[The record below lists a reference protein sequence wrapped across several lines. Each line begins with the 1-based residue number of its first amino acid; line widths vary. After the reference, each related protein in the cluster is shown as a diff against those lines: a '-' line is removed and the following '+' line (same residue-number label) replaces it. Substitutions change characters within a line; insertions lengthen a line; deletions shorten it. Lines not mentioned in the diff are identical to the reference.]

1 MSEFEKL
8 HPALQY
14 HVVNSL
20 GWSSLR
26 PTQLQAIEPILSGV
40 HCLLLAPTA
49 GGKTE
54 AAIIPVL
61 SRMMTD
67 AWPGVSVIYVCPI
80 KALLNN
86 LEQRLSY
93 YAGLVGRRVAVWHG
107 DVSQS
112 QKGHAL
118 KDAPDILLTTP
129 ESLEGML
136 VSTRIVRKTWFG
148 NLRVVIA
155 DELHAFAADD
165 RGWHMRAV
173 LRRLQQYVPQEMQR
187 LGLSATVSNPDQLL
201 NWFAPTGAK
210 QVVGSATVSTD
221 ADVTVDFVGSLVNA
235 GTVIARLHRGSK
247 RLVFC
252 DSRSSAEQLTSMLRG
267 QDVRA
272 FLSHASLSHSER
284 KLAETAFA
292 EEKDCVIV
300 ATSTLELGI
309 DVGDLDHV
317 IQIDAPATVSSFLQR
332 MGRTGRRAGAKRSCL
347 FLCTNDDS
355 LMLALGICRLWGE
368 AWVEAAYPP
377 PEPWAIVAQ
386 QAMTATLECAQWPR
400 QELIALLSAAF
411 PESETRGVAE
421 VVNHMVDAGYL
432 MDTDGVLQIGP
443 ATEKQFGRAHYK
455 DLLAS
460 FSGAQLLLG
469 RFGSMEVG
477 YIDPTMLTGEKQDRL
492 ILLAGKT
499 WRITDV
505 DWKRQTVWL
514 EPAKEGGKARWTGT
528 GRTLSREIAQGIL
541 RALRQGT
548 GEHTVISKRACVEI
562 EQIIEEVP
570 DLGNSGALSITW
582 NDSGAARLWTF
593 AGTRANRTIA
603 KQIESLVEVRR
614 VDAIG
619 VDLKTPIDPSALSA
633 ALLAAEIQFTADE
646 IRDLVKPIK
655 FSDCLPERLLVEIVR
670 RRQFEL
676 PSDGKTEG
684 CQVGQ
689 PSDDPMAKVS
699 ACQP

>member
-1 MSEFEKL
+1 MSEFDKL

-61 SRMMTD
+61 SRMLTH

-86 LEQRLSY
+86 LEQRLSH
-93 YAGLVGRRVAVWHG
+93 YARLVGRRVAVWHG

-112 QKGHAL
+112 KKGHAL

-136 VSTRIVRKTWFG
+136 VSTRIDRKVWFG

-173 LRRLQQYVPQEMQR
+173 LHRLQQYVPQEMQR
-187 LGLSATVSNPDQLL
+187 LGLSATVSNPAELL
-201 NWFAPTGAK
+201 DWFAPTGIK
-210 QVVGSATVSTD
+210 QVVGSASVSTD
-221 ADVTVDFVGSLVNA
+221 ADVTVDFVGSLANA
-235 GTVIARLHRGSK
+235 ATVIARLHRGSK
-247 RLVFC
+247 RLVFS
-252 DSRSSAEQLTSMLRG
+252 DSRSSAEQLTSMLRA
-267 QDVRA
+267 QEVRT

-332 MGRTGRRAGAKRSCL
+332 MGRTGRREGARRSCL

-355 LMLALGICRLWGE
+355 LMLAIGICRLWGE

-377 PEPWAIVAQ
+377 PEPWALVAQ
-386 QAMTATLECAQWPR
+386 QAMVATLERAQWPR
-400 QELIALLSAAF
+400 RELIALLCGAF
-411 PESETRGVAE
+411 PESSRPGITDVID
-421 VVNHMVDAGYL
+421 HMVASSYL
-432 MDTDGVLQIGP
+432 MDTHGVLQIGP

-460 FSGAQLLLG
+460 FSGTQLLLG
-469 RFGSMEVG
+469 RCGSAEVG
-477 YIDPTMLTGEKQDRL
+477 YIDPTMLAGDKPVRL
-492 ILLAGKT
+492 ILLAGKS
-499 WRITDV
+499 WRITEI

-514 EPAKEGGKARWTGT
+514 EPAKEGGTARWNGS

-541 RALRQGT
+541 RALRQGA
-548 GEHTVISKRACVEI
+548 GEHTVISKRARLEI
-562 EQIIEEVP
+562 EQVTQ
-570 DLGNSGALSITW
+570 DLPETGNDGALSVTR
-582 NDSGAARLWTF
+582 NEAGAARLWTF
-593 AGTRANRTIA
+593 AGTRANRTLA
-603 KQIESLVEVRR
+603 RQIQSLAESRR
-614 VDAIG
+614 IDAMGI
-619 VDLKTPIDPSALSA
+619 DLKTPVDLSDLSA
-633 ALLAAEIQFTADE
+633 ELLSTALAFSPEEVKELA
-646 IRDLVKPIK
+646 KPIK
-655 FSDCLPERLLVEIVR
+655 FSECLPATLLLQIIR
-670 RRQFEL
+670 KRQFGL
-676 PSDGKTEG
+676 
-684 CQVGQ
+684 
-689 PSDDPMAKVS
+689 
-699 ACQP
+699 

>member
-14 HVVNSL
+14 HVVNTL

-26 PTQLQAIEPILSGV
+26 PTQLQAIEPILTGV
-40 HCLLLAPTA
+40 NCLLLAPTA

-86 LEQRLSY
+86 LEQRLSH

-107 DVSQS
+107 DVTQS
-112 QKGHAL
+112 KKSHAI

-136 VSTRIVRKTWFG
+136 VSTRIDRQAWFG

-165 RGWHMRAV
+165 RGWHLRAV
-173 LRRLQQYVPQEMQR
+173 LHRLQQYVPNEMQR
-187 LGLSATVSNPDQLL
+187 IGLSATVSNPTELL
-201 NWFAPTGAK
+201 DWFAPTGTK
-210 QVVGSATVSTD
+210 QVVGTASVSTD
-221 ADVTVDFVGSLVNA
+221 ADVTVDYVGSLANA
-235 GTVIARLHRGSK
+235 ATVIARLYQGCK

-252 DSRSSAEQLTSMLRG
+252 DSRSSAEQLTSSLRE
-267 QDVRA
+267 QEVRV
-272 FLSHASLSHSER
+272 FLSHASLSASER

-309 DVGDLDHV
+309 DVGDLDYV

-332 MGRTGRRAGAKRSCL
+332 MGRTGRRAGGRRSCL

-355 LMLALGICRLWGE
+355 LMLAMGICRLWGE
-368 AWVEAAYPP
+368 GWVEAAYPP

-386 QAMTATLECAQWPR
+386 QTMAANLERPQWAR
-400 QELIALLSAAF
+400 HDLLRLLVGAF
-411 PESETRGVAE
+411 PELSPEGINGLLE
-421 VVNHMVDAGYL
+421 HMVQQGFL
-432 MDTDGVLQIGP
+432 IESEGVLQIGP
-443 ATEKQFGRAHYK
+443 TTETNYGRAHYM

-469 RFGSMEVG
+469 RFGTLEVG
-477 YIDPTMLTGEKQDRL
+477 FIDPMMLVSEKEIKL
-492 ILLAGKT
+492 VLLAGRS
-499 WRITDV
+499 WHITDV
-505 DWKRQTVWL
+505 DWKRQMVWL
-514 EPAKEGGKARWTGT
+514 EPAKEGGTARWTGT
-528 GRTLSREIAQGIL
+528 GRTLSRDIAQSIFH
-541 RALRQGT
+541 ALHEDSGK
-548 GEHTVISKRACVEI
+548 HTVISKRARAEIGEIVEFMPEACSKPVLVI
-562 EQIIEEVP
+562 TKDGP
-570 DLGNSGALSITW
+570 SG
-582 NDSGAARLWTF
+582 ARLWTF

-603 KQIESLVEVRR
+603 KAIQAEVRR
-614 VDAIG
+614 VDG
-619 VDLKTPIDPSALSA
+619 LGLDLKLPPEADGLKTDISVSELQFSS
-633 ALLAAEIQFTADE
+633 AEIKERA
-646 IRDLVKPIK
+646 KAIK
-655 FSDCLPERLLVEIVR
+655 FADCLPESLLVQIIR
-670 RRQFEL
+670 RRQFE
-676 PSDGKTEG
+676 
-684 CQVGQ
+684 
-689 PSDDPMAKVS
+689 
-699 ACQP
+699 

>member
-20 GWSSLR
+20 GWNSLR
-26 PTQLQAIEPILSGV
+26 PTQLQAIDPILSGV

-61 SRMMTD
+61 SRMMTH

-112 QKGHAL
+112 QKSHAV

-136 VSTRIVRKTWFG
+136 VSTRIDRKAWFG

-173 LRRLQQYVPQEMQR
+173 LHRLQQYVPQQMQR
-187 LGLSATVSNPDQLL
+187 LGLSATVSNPEELL
-201 NWFAPTGAK
+201 NWFAPTGLK
-210 QVVGSATVSTD
+210 KVVGSASVSTD
-221 ADVTVDFVGSLVNA
+221 ADVTIDFVGSLVNA

-267 QDVRA
+267 QDVRT

-284 KLAETAFA
+284 KMAETAFA

-332 MGRTGRRAGAKRSCL
+332 MGRTGRRSGARRSCL

-355 LMLALGICRLWGE
+355 LMLAMGICRLWSE

-386 QAMTATLECAQWPR
+386 QAMAATLERAQWPR
-400 QELIALLSAAF
+400 QELISLLCGAF
-411 PESETRGVAE
+411 PESNAQGISDVIG
-421 VVNHMVDAGYL
+421 HMVNTGHL
-432 MDTDGVLQIGP
+432 MDTAGVLQIGP
-443 ATEKQFGRAHYK
+443 MTEKQFGRAHYK

-469 RFGSMEVG
+469 RFGSVEVG

-492 ILLAGKT
+492 ILLAGKS

-505 DWKRQTVWL
+505 DWKRKTVWL
-514 EPAKEGGKARWTGT
+514 EPAKEGGKARWTGS
-528 GRTLSREIAQGIL
+528 GRTLSREISQGIL

-548 GEHTVISKRACVEI
+548 GEHTVISKRARIEI
-562 EQIIEEVP
+562 DQVIEDVP
-570 DLGNSGALSITW
+570 DTGERGALAITRT
-582 NDSGAARLWTF
+582 DTGAGRLWTF

-603 KQIESLVEVRR
+603 KQIQSLVEVRR
-614 VDAIG
+614 LDTIG
-619 VDLKTPIDPSALSA
+619 LDLKTPIDPTDLSP
-633 ALLAAEIQFTADE
+633 ALLAAEIQFSTDE
-646 IRDLVKPIK
+646 IKDLAKPIK
-655 FSDCLPERLLVEIVR
+655 FSECLPTPLLVEIVR
-670 RRQFEL
+670 MRQF
-676 PSDGKTEG
+676 G
-684 CQVGQ
+684 
-689 PSDDPMAKVS
+689 
-699 ACQP
+699 

>member
-61 SRMMTD
+61 SRMLTH

-86 LEQRLSY
+86 LEQRLSH
-93 YAGLVGRRVAVWHG
+93 YAALVGRRVAVWHG

-112 QKGHAL
+112 KKGHAL

-136 VSTRIVRKTWFG
+136 VSTRIDRKVWFG

-165 RGWHMRAV
+165 RGWHLRAV
-173 LRRLQQYVPQEMQR
+173 LHRLQQYVPQQMQR
-187 LGLSATVSNPDQLL
+187 LGLSATVSNPLELL
-201 NWFAPTGAK
+201 DWFAPSGIK
-210 QVVGSATVSTD
+210 QVVGSASVSTD
-221 ADVTVDFVGSLVNA
+221 ADVTVDFVGSLGNA
-235 GTVIARLHRGSK
+235 ATVIARLHRGSK

-252 DSRSSAEQLTSMLRG
+252 DSRSSAEQLTSMLRA
-267 QDVRA
+267 QEVRT
-272 FLSHASLSHSER
+272 FLSHASLGQSER
-284 KLAETAFA
+284 KLAEAAFA

-332 MGRTGRRAGAKRSCL
+332 MGRTGRRDGARRSCL

-355 LMLALGICRLWGE
+355 LMLAMGICRLWGE

-377 PEPWAIVAQ
+377 PEPWALVAQ
-386 QAMTATLECAQWPR
+386 QAMVATLERAQWPR
-400 QELIALLSAAF
+400 QELIALLCGAF
-411 PESETRGVAE
+411 PESSRQGITDVID
-421 VVNHMVDAGYL
+421 HMVASSHL
-432 MDTDGVLQIGP
+432 MDTQGVLQIGP
-443 ATEKQFGRAHYK
+443 ATEKQFGRAHFK

-460 FSGAQLLLG
+460 FSGTQLLLG
-469 RFGSMEVG
+469 RCGGAEVG
-477 YIDPTMLTGEKQDRL
+477 YIDPTMLAGDKPPRL
-492 ILLAGKT
+492 LLLAGKS
-499 WRITDV
+499 WRITDI

-514 EPAKEGGKARWTGT
+514 EPAKEGGTARWTGS

-541 RALRQGT
+541 RALRQGA
-548 GEHTVISKRACVEI
+548 GEHTVISKRARLEI
-562 EQIIEEVP
+562 EQAIE
-570 DLGNSGALSITW
+570 DLPETGNDSALSVTR
-582 NDSGAARLWTF
+582 NEAGAARLWTF
-593 AGTRANRTIA
+593 AGTRANRTLA
-603 KQIESLVEVRR
+603 RQIQSLTESRR
-614 VDAIG
+614 IDAIG
-619 VDLKTPIDPSALSA
+619 IDLKTPIDPSDLNAELLNTALAFSPNEVKE
-633 ALLAAEIQFTADE
+633 LA
-646 IRDLVKPIK
+646 KSIK
-655 FSDCLPERLLVEIVR
+655 FTECVPARLLVQIIR
-670 RRQFEL
+670 KRQFGL
-676 PSDGKTEG
+676 
-684 CQVGQ
+684 
-689 PSDDPMAKVS
+689 
-699 ACQP
+699 

>member
-1 MSEFEKL
+1 MSEFDKL

-61 SRMMTD
+61 SRMLTH

-86 LEQRLSY
+86 LEQRLSH

-112 QKGHAL
+112 KKGHAL

-136 VSTRIVRKTWFG
+136 VSTRIDRKVWFG

-165 RGWHMRAV
+165 RGWHLRAV
-173 LRRLQQYVPQEMQR
+173 LHRLQQYVPKEMQR
-187 LGLSATVSNPDQLL
+187 LGLSATVSNPEQLL
-201 NWFAPTGAK
+201 DWFAPTGIK
-210 QVVGSATVSTD
+210 QVVGSASVSSD
-221 ADVTVDFVGSLVNA
+221 ADVTVDFVGSLINA
-235 GTVIARLHRGSK
+235 ATVIARLHRGSK

-267 QDVRA
+267 QAVRT
-272 FLSHASLSHSER
+272 FLSHASLSQSER

-317 IQIDAPATVSSFLQR
+317 MQIDAPATVSSFLQR
-332 MGRTGRRAGAKRSCL
+332 MGRTGRRDGARRSCL

-355 LMLALGICRLWGE
+355 LMLAMGICRLWGE

-377 PEPWAIVAQ
+377 PEPWALVAQ
-386 QAMTATLECAQWPR
+386 QAMVATLERAQWPR
-400 QELIALLSAAF
+400 QELIALLCGAF
-411 PESETRGVAE
+411 PEASRQGITDVID
-421 VVNHMVDAGYL
+421 HMVASSYL
-432 MDTDGVLQIGP
+432 LDTHGVLQIGP

-460 FSGAQLLLG
+460 FSGTQLLLG
-469 RFGSMEVG
+469 RCGGAEVG
-477 YIDPTMLTGEKQDRL
+477 YIDPTMLAGDKPVRL
-492 ILLAGKT
+492 ILLAGKS
-499 WRITDV
+499 WRITDI

-514 EPAKEGGKARWTGT
+514 EPAKEGGTARWTGS

-541 RALRQGT
+541 RALRQGP
-548 GEHTVISKRACVEI
+548 GEHAVISKRARLEL
-562 EQIIEEVP
+562 EQLTQDLP
-570 DLGNSGALSITW
+570 DTGNDGALSVTR
-582 NDSGAARLWTF
+582 NEAGAARLWTF
-593 AGTRANRTIA
+593 AGTRANRTLA
-603 KQIESLVEVRR
+603 RQIQSLAESRR
-614 VDAIG
+614 IDAIG
-619 VDLKTPIDPSALSA
+619 IDLKTPIDPSNLSA
-633 ALLAAEIQFTADE
+633 ELLGIALAFSSEEVKELA
-646 IRDLVKPIK
+646 KPIK
-655 FSDCLPERLLVEIVR
+655 FSECLPAALLVEVIKK
-670 RRQFEL
+670 RQY
-676 PSDGKTEG
+676 
-684 CQVGQ
+684 
-689 PSDDPMAKVS
+689 A
-699 ACQP
+699 

>member
-1 MSEFEKL
+1 MNEFEKL

-26 PTQLQAIEPILSGV
+26 LTQLQAIEPILSGV

-136 VSTRIVRKTWFG
+136 VSNRIDRKAWFG
-148 NLRVVIA
+148 NLRVLIA

-173 LRRLQQYVPQEMQR
+173 LHRLQQYVPHEMQR
-187 LGLSATVSNPDQLL
+187 LGLSATVSNPDELL
-201 NWFAPTGAK
+201 KWFAPTGTK
-210 QVVGSATVSTD
+210 QVVGSASVSTD

-332 MGRTGRRAGAKRSCL
+332 MGRTGRRVGARRSCL

-355 LMLALGICRLWGE
+355 LMLAMGICRLWGE

-377 PEPWAIVAQ
+377 PAPWAIVAQ
-386 QAMTATLECAQWPR
+386 QAMAATLERGQWPR
-400 QELIALLSAAF
+400 QELASLLSGAF
-411 PESETRGVAE
+411 PESSLQGICNVIG
-421 VVNHMVDAGYL
+421 HMVDTGHL
-432 MDTDGVLQIGP
+432 MDTEDILQIGP
-443 ATEKQFGRAHYK
+443 TTEKQFGRAHYK

-469 RFGSMEVG
+469 RFGTVEVG
-477 YIDPTMLTGEKQDRL
+477 YIDPTMLTGKMEDRL
-492 ILLAGKT
+492 ILLAGKS

-514 EPAKEGGKARWTGT
+514 DPAKEGGKARWTGS

-548 GEHTVISKRACVEI
+548 GEHTVISKRARIEI
-562 EQIIEEVP
+562 DQIIEDVP
-570 DLGNSGALSITW
+570 DAGNNGALSATRT
-582 NDSGAARLWTF
+582 DSGVSRLWTF
-593 AGTRANRTIA
+593 AGTRANRTLA
-603 KQIESLVEVRR
+603 KQIQSLVEVRR
-614 VDAIG
+614 IDAIG
-619 VDLKTPIDPSALSA
+619 LDLKTPIDPSELSDE
-633 ALLAAEIQFTADE
+633 LLTTEIQFSSDE
-646 IRDLVKPIK
+646 VEDLAKPIK
-655 FSDCLPERLLVEIVR
+655 FSECLPASLLVQIVR
-670 RRQFEL
+670 MRQFESA
-676 PSDGKTEG
+676 SDKTH
-684 CQVGQ
+684 V
-689 PSDDPMAKVS
+689 DPAPV
-699 ACQP
+699 

>member
-1 MSEFEKL
+1 MSAFDQL

-61 SRMMTD
+61 SRMLTQ

-86 LEQRLSY
+86 LEQRLSH

-112 QKGHAL
+112 KKGHAL

-136 VSTRIVRKTWFG
+136 VSTRIDRQVWFG

-165 RGWHMRAV
+165 RGWHLRAV
-173 LRRLQQYVPQEMQR
+173 LHRLQQYVPHEMQR
-187 LGLSATVSNPDQLL
+187 LGLSATVSNPEQLL
-201 NWFAPTGAK
+201 DWFAPTGLK
-210 QVVGSATVSTD
+210 QVVGSASVSTD
-221 ADVTVDFVGSLVNA
+221 ADVTVDFVGSLTNA
-235 GTVIARLHRGSK
+235 ATVIARLHRGSK

-252 DSRSSAEQLTSMLRG
+252 DSRSSAEQLTSLLRAQG
-267 QDVRA
+267 VRT

-332 MGRTGRRAGAKRSCL
+332 MGRTGRRDGARRSCL

-355 LMLALGICRLWGE
+355 LMLAMGICRLWNQ

-377 PEPWAIVAQ
+377 PEPWALVAQ
-386 QAMTATLECAQWPR
+386 QAMVATLERAQWPR
-400 QELIALLSAAF
+400 QELIALLCGAF
-411 PESETRGVAE
+411 PEITRQGIKDVID
-421 VVNHMVDAGYL
+421 HMVVSSYL
-432 MDTDGVLQIGP
+432 MDTHGVLQIGP

-460 FSGAQLLLG
+460 FSGTQLLLG
-469 RFGSMEVG
+469 RCGGAEVG
-477 YIDPTMLTGEKQDRL
+477 YIDPTMLAGDKPPPL
-492 ILLAGKT
+492 ILLAGKS
-499 WRITDV
+499 WRITEV

-514 EPAKEGGKARWTGT
+514 EPAKEGGSARWTGS

-541 RALRQGT
+541 HALRQGA
-548 GEHTVISKRACVEI
+548 GEHTVISKRARLEI
-562 EQIIEEVP
+562 EQISE
-570 DLGNSGALSITW
+570 DLPGTGHDGALSVIR
-582 NDSGAARLWTF
+582 NEAGAVRLWTF
-593 AGTRANRTIA
+593 AGTRANRTLA
-603 KQIESLVEVRR
+603 RQIQSLAESRR
-614 VDAIG
+614 IDAIG
-619 VDLKTPIDPSALSA
+619 IDLKTPIDPSDLSA
-633 ALLAAEIQFTADE
+633 ELLATA
-646 IRDLVKPIK
+646 LVFSPEEVTELAKPIK
-655 FSDCLPERLLVEIVR
+655 FSECLPVALLVEIIR
-670 RRQFEL
+670 KRQF
-676 PSDGKTEG
+676 
-684 CQVGQ
+684 
-689 PSDDPMAKVS
+689 A
-699 ACQP
+699 

>member
-14 HVVNSL
+14 HVVNTL

-26 PTQLQAIEPILSGV
+26 PTQLQAIEPILTGV
-40 HCLLLAPTA
+40 NCLLLAPTA

-61 SRMMTD
+61 SRIMTE

-86 LEQRLSY
+86 LEQRLSH

-118 KDAPDILLTTP
+118 KDAPDVLLTTP

-136 VSTRIVRKTWFG
+136 VSTRINRMVWFG

-173 LRRLQQYVPQEMQR
+173 LHRLQQYAPHPMQR
-187 LGLSATVSNPDQLL
+187 LGLSATVSNPEQLL
-201 NWFAPTGAK
+201 NWFAPTGPK
-210 QVVGSATVSTD
+210 LVVGTASVSTE
-221 ADVTVDFVGSLVNA
+221 ADVTIDYVGSLANA
-235 GTVIARLHRGSK
+235 GTVIARLYRGSK

-267 QDVRA
+267 ENVRA

-332 MGRTGRRAGAKRSCL
+332 MGRTGRRSGSKRSCL
-347 FLCTNDDS
+347 FLCTNDDA
-355 LMLALGICRLWGE
+355 LMLAMGICRLWGE

-377 PEPWAIVAQ
+377 PAPWAIVAQ
-386 QAMTATLECAQWPR
+386 QAMVATLERSQWPR
-400 QELIALLSAAF
+400 HELVSLLCGAF
-411 PESETRGVAE
+411 PESDQDGIAGVID
-421 VVNHMVDAGYL
+421 HMVALGFL
-432 MDTDGVLQIGP
+432 MDVNGVLQIGP
-443 ATEKQFGRAHYK
+443 MTEKRFGHAHYK

-460 FSGAQLLLG
+460 FTGAQLLLG
-469 RFGSMEVG
+469 RFGNVDVG
-477 YIDPTMLTGEKQDRL
+477 YIDPTMLTGNKEGRL
-492 ILLAGKT
+492 ILLSGKS

-505 DWKRQTVWL
+505 DWKKLVVWL
-514 EPAKEGGKARWTGT
+514 EPVKEGGKARWTGS
-528 GRTLSREIAQGIL
+528 GRTLSREIAQGISRSL
-541 RALRQGT
+541 QQGV
-548 GEHTVISKRACVEI
+548 GAHTIISKRARAQTELIMEEI
-562 EQIIEEVP
+562 P
-570 DLGNSGALSITW
+570 DTPIGTSFSITR
-582 NDSGAARLWTF
+582 NDSGGARLWTF
-593 AGTRANRTIA
+593 AGTRANRTTS
-603 KQIESLVEVRR
+603 KQIQALVDVKR
-614 VDAIG
+614 VDAVG
-619 VDLKTPIDPSALSA
+619 LDLKTPIDFLNLNSDVLTSEIVFSDGELSEFA
-633 ALLAAEIQFTADE
+633 KS
-646 IRDLVKPIK
+646 VK
-655 FSDCLPERLLVEIVR
+655 FSECLPFFFLDQIIQL
-670 RRQFEL
+670 RQF
-676 PSDGKTEG
+676 G
-684 CQVGQ
+684 
-689 PSDDPMAKVS
+689 S
-699 ACQP
+699 AVENGV

>member
-1 MSEFEKL
+1 M
-8 HPALQY
+8 
-14 HVVNSL
+14 
-20 GWSSLR
+20 R
-26 PTQLQAIEPILSGV
+26 PTQLQAIEPILSGL

-61 SRMMTD
+61 SRMLTH

-86 LEQRLSY
+86 LEQRLSH

-112 QKGHAL
+112 QKNHAL
-118 KDAPDILLTTP
+118 KDAPDIILTTP

-136 VSTRIVRKTWFG
+136 VSTRIDRKVWFG

-173 LRRLQQYVPQEMQR
+173 LHRLQQYVPHEMQR
-187 LGLSATVSNPDQLL
+187 LGLSATVSNPEELL
-201 NWFAPTGAK
+201 NWFAPTGVK
-210 QVVGSATVSTD
+210 KVVGTAAVSTD

-284 KLAETAFA
+284 KLAETAFS

-317 IQIDAPATVSSFLQR
+317 IQIDAPSTVSSFLQR
-332 MGRTGRRAGAKRSCL
+332 MGRTGRRAGSQRSCL

-355 LMLALGICRLWGE
+355 LMLAMGICRLWGE

-386 QAMTATLECAQWPR
+386 QAMAATLERSQWPR
-400 QELIALLSAAF
+400 QELVALLLGAF
-411 PESETRGVAE
+411 PESGQQGISE
-421 VVNHMVDAGYL
+421 VINHIVQTGYL
-432 MDTDGVLQIGP
+432 TDTDGVLQIGP
-443 ATEKQFGRAHYK
+443 MTEKQFGRSHYK
-455 DLLAS
+455 DLLAT

-469 RFGSMEVG
+469 RFGNMEVG

-492 ILLAGKT
+492 ILLAGKS
-499 WRITDV
+499 WRITEV
-505 DWKRQTVWL
+505 DWKRRTVWL
-514 EPAKEGGKARWTGT
+514 EPAKEGGKARWKGT

-541 RALRQGT
+541 RALREGTQGP
-548 GEHTVISKRACVEI
+548 TVISKRASLQI
-562 EQIIEEVP
+562 EQILEEVP
-570 DLGNSGALSITW
+570 DTGSVGTLAVTRSESG
-582 NDSGAARLWTF
+582 GARLWTF
-593 AGTRANRTIA
+593 GGTRANRTIA
-603 KQIESLVEVRR
+603 KQIQSLVEVRR
-614 VDAIG
+614 IDAIG
-619 VDLKTPIDPSALSA
+619 VDLKNPIDPSQLNAGVLEA
-633 ALLAAEIQFTADE
+633 AIQYSSDE
-646 IRDLVKPIK
+646 IKDLAKSIK
-655 FSDCLPERLLVEIVR
+655 FSECLPTSLLVEIIR
-670 RRQFEL
+670 KRQF
-676 PSDGKTEG
+676 G
-684 CQVGQ
+684 
-689 PSDDPMAKVS
+689 
-699 ACQP
+699 

>member
-1 MSEFEKL
+1 MSAFDQL

-61 SRMMTD
+61 SRMLTH

-86 LEQRLSY
+86 LEQRLSH

-112 QKGHAL
+112 KKGHAL

-136 VSTRIVRKTWFG
+136 VSTRIDRQVWFG

-165 RGWHMRAV
+165 RGWHLRAV
-173 LRRLQQYVPQEMQR
+173 LHRLQQYVPQEMQR
-187 LGLSATVSNPDQLL
+187 LGLSATVSNPQELL
-201 NWFAPTGAK
+201 DWFAPTGIK
-210 QVVGSATVSTD
+210 QVVGSASVSTD
-221 ADVTVDFVGSLVNA
+221 ADVTVDFVGSLTNA
-235 GTVIARLHRGSK
+235 ATVIARLHRGSK

-252 DSRSSAEQLTSMLRG
+252 DSRSSAEQLTSLLRA
-267 QDVRA
+267 QAVRT

-317 IQIDAPATVSSFLQR
+317 IQIDAPTTVSSFLQR
-332 MGRTGRRAGAKRSCL
+332 MGRTGRRDGARRSCL
-347 FLCTNDDS
+347 FLCTNDDA
-355 LMLALGICRLWGE
+355 LMLAMGICRLWGE

-377 PEPWAIVAQ
+377 PEPWALVAQ
-386 QAMTATLECAQWPR
+386 QAMVATLERAQWPR
-400 QELIALLSAAF
+400 QALIALLCGAF
-411 PESETRGVAE
+411 PEVNSQGVAD
-421 VVNHMVDAGYL
+421 VIDHMVDASFL
-432 MDTDGVLQIGP
+432 MDTHGVLQIGP
-443 ATEKQFGRAHYK
+443 AAEKQFGRAHYK

-460 FSGAQLLLG
+460 FSGSQLLLG
-469 RFGSMEVG
+469 RCGGAEVG
-477 YIDPTMLTGEKQDRL
+477 YIDPTMLAGDKPPRL
-492 ILLAGKT
+492 ILLAGKS
-499 WRITDV
+499 WRITEI

-514 EPAKEGGKARWTGT
+514 ESAKEGGTARWTGS

-541 RALRQGT
+541 LALRQGA
-548 GEHTVISKRACVEI
+548 GEHTVISKRARLEL
-562 EQIIEEVP
+562 EQVMQ
-570 DLGNSGALSITW
+570 DLPGAQSDGSLSVTR
-582 NDSGAARLWTF
+582 NAGGVARLWTF
-593 AGTRANRTIA
+593 AGTRANRTLA
-603 KQIESLVEVRR
+603 RQIQSLAESRR
-614 VDAIG
+614 IDAIG
-619 VDLKTPIDPSALSA
+619 IDLKTPIDPGDLSA
-633 ALLAAEIQFTADE
+633 ELLATT
-646 IRDLVKPIK
+646 LVFSSEDVTELAKPIK
-655 FSDCLPERLLVEIVR
+655 FSECLPVALLIQIIQK
-670 RRQFEL
+670 RQF
-676 PSDGKTEG
+676 
-684 CQVGQ
+684 
-689 PSDDPMAKVS
+689 A
-699 ACQP
+699 

>member
-1 MSEFEKL
+1 MSTFDKL

-20 GWSSLR
+20 GWSSMR

-61 SRMMTD
+61 SRMLTH

-86 LEQRLSY
+86 LEQRLSH

-112 QKGHAL
+112 KKGHAL

-136 VSTRIVRKTWFG
+136 VSTRIDRQVWFG

-165 RGWHMRAV
+165 RGWHLRAV
-173 LRRLQQYVPQEMQR
+173 LHRLQQYVPQEMQR

-201 NWFAPTGAK
+201 DWFAPTGIK
-210 QVVGSATVSTD
+210 QVVGSASVSTD
-221 ADVTVDFVGSLVNA
+221 ADVTVDFVGSLTNA
-235 GTVIARLHRGSK
+235 ATVIARLHRGSK

-252 DSRSSAEQLTSMLRG
+252 DSRSSAEQLTSMLRA
-267 QDVRA
+267 QAVRT

-332 MGRTGRRAGAKRSCL
+332 MGRTGRRGGARRSCL
-347 FLCTNDDS
+347 FLCTNDDA
-355 LMLALGICRLWGE
+355 LMLAMGICRLWGE

-377 PEPWAIVAQ
+377 PEPWALVAQ
-386 QAMTATLECAQWPR
+386 QAMVATLERAQWPR
-400 QELIALLSAAF
+400 RELIGLLCGAF
-411 PESETRGVAE
+411 PESSTQGITDVID
-421 VVNHMVDAGYL
+421 HMVEASFL
-432 MDTDGVLQIGP
+432 MDTHGVLQIGP

-460 FSGAQLLLG
+460 FSGTQLLLG
-469 RFGSMEVG
+469 RCGGAEVG
-477 YIDPTMLTGEKQDRL
+477 YIDPTMLAGDKPPRL
-492 ILLAGKT
+492 ILLAGKS
-499 WRITDV
+499 WRITEV

-514 EPAKEGGKARWTGT
+514 EPAKEGGTARWTGS

-541 RALRQGT
+541 HALRQGA
-548 GEHTVISKRACVEI
+548 GKHTVISKRARLEL
-562 EQIIEEVP
+562 EQINE
-570 DLGNSGALSITW
+570 DLPGTGHNGALSVTR
-582 NDSGAARLWTF
+582 NESGAARLWTF
-593 AGTRANRTIA
+593 AGTRANRTLA
-603 KQIESLVEVRR
+603 RQIQSLADSRR
-614 VDAIG
+614 IDAIG
-619 VDLKTPIDPSALSA
+619 IDLKTPIDPSDLSA
-633 ALLAAEIQFTADE
+633 ELLATALAFSSE
-646 IRDLVKPIK
+646 EVTELAKPIK
-655 FSDCLPERLLVEIVR
+655 FSECLPVALLVQIIQK
-670 RRQFEL
+670 RQF
-676 PSDGKTEG
+676 
-684 CQVGQ
+684 
-689 PSDDPMAKVS
+689 A
-699 ACQP
+699 

>member
-14 HVVNSL
+14 HVVNTL

-26 PTQLQAIEPILSGV
+26 PTQLQAIEPILTGV
-40 HCLLLAPTA
+40 NCLLLAPTA

-61 SRMMTD
+61 SRIMTE

-86 LEQRLSY
+86 LEQRLSH

-118 KDAPDILLTTP
+118 KDAPDVLLTTP

-136 VSTRIVRKTWFG
+136 VSTRINRMVWFG

-173 LRRLQQYVPQEMQR
+173 LHRLQQYAPHPMQR
-187 LGLSATVSNPDQLL
+187 LGLSATVSNPEQLL
-201 NWFAPTGAK
+201 NWFAPTGPK
-210 QVVGSATVSTD
+210 LVVGTASVSTE
-221 ADVTVDFVGSLVNA
+221 ADVTIDYVGSLANA
-235 GTVIARLHRGSK
+235 GTVIARLYRGSK

-267 QDVRA
+267 ENVRA

-332 MGRTGRRAGAKRSCL
+332 MGRTGRRSGSKRSCL
-347 FLCTNDDS
+347 FLCTNDDA
-355 LMLALGICRLWGE
+355 LMLAMGICRLWGE

-377 PEPWAIVAQ
+377 PAPWAIVAQ
-386 QAMTATLECAQWPR
+386 QAMVATLERSQWPR
-400 QELIALLSAAF
+400 HELVSLLCGAF
-411 PESETRGVAE
+411 PESDQDGIAGVID
-421 VVNHMVDAGYL
+421 HMVALGFL
-432 MDTDGVLQIGP
+432 MDVNGVLQIGP
-443 ATEKQFGRAHYK
+443 MTEKRFGYAHYK

-460 FSGAQLLLG
+460 FTGAQLLLG
-469 RFGSMEVG
+469 RFGNVDVG
-477 YIDPTMLTGEKQDRL
+477 YIDPTMLTGNKEGRL
-492 ILLAGKT
+492 ILLSGKS

-505 DWKRQTVWL
+505 DWKKLVVWL
-514 EPAKEGGKARWTGT
+514 EPVKEGGKARWTGS
-528 GRTLSREIAQGIL
+528 GRTLSREIAQGISRSL
-541 RALRQGT
+541 QQGV
-548 GEHTVISKRACVEI
+548 GAHTIISKRARAQTELIMEEI
-562 EQIIEEVP
+562 P
-570 DLGNSGALSITW
+570 DTPIGTSFSITR
-582 NDSGAARLWTF
+582 NDSGGARLWTF
-593 AGTRANRTIA
+593 AGTRANRTTS
-603 KQIESLVEVRR
+603 KQIQALVDVKR
-614 VDAIG
+614 VDAVG
-619 VDLKTPIDPSALSA
+619 LDLKTPIDFLNLNSDVLTSEIVFSDGELSEFA
-633 ALLAAEIQFTADE
+633 KS
-646 IRDLVKPIK
+646 VK
-655 FSDCLPERLLVEIVR
+655 FSECLPFFFLDQIIQL
-670 RRQFEL
+670 RQF
-676 PSDGKTEG
+676 G
-684 CQVGQ
+684 
-689 PSDDPMAKVS
+689 S
-699 ACQP
+699 AVENGV

>member
-14 HVVNSL
+14 HVVNTL

-40 HCLLLAPTA
+40 NCLLLAPTA

-61 SRMMTD
+61 SRIMTE

-86 LEQRLSY
+86 LEQRLSH

-136 VSTRIVRKTWFG
+136 VSTRIDRKAWFG

-173 LRRLQQYVPQEMQR
+173 LHRLQQYVPQPMQR
-187 LGLSATVSNPDQLL
+187 LGLSATVCNPDQLL
-201 NWFAPTGAK
+201 NWFAPTGVK
-210 QVVGSATVSTD
+210 QVVGTASVSTD
-221 ADVTVDFVGSLVNA
+221 ADVTIDYVGSLANA
-235 GTVIARLHRGSK
+235 GTVIARLYRGSK

-252 DSRSSAEQLTSMLRG
+252 DSRSSAEQLTNMLRG
-267 QDVRA
+267 ENVRA

-332 MGRTGRRAGAKRSCL
+332 MGRTGRRSGSKRSCL
-347 FLCTNDDS
+347 FLCTNDDA
-355 LMLALGICRLWGE
+355 LMLATGICRLWGE
-368 AWVEAAYPP
+368 AWVEAAFPP
-377 PEPWAIVAQ
+377 PAPWGIVSQ
-386 QAMTATLECAQWPR
+386 QAMVATLERSEWPR
-400 QELIALLSAAF
+400 HELVSLLCGAF
-411 PESETRGVAE
+411 PESDQGGIAGVID
-421 VVNHMVDAGYL
+421 HMVALSFL
-432 MDTDGVLQIGP
+432 MDVDGVLQIGP
-443 ATEKQFGRAHYK
+443 MTEKQFGRAHYK

-460 FSGAQLLLG
+460 FTGAHLLLG
-469 RFGSMEVG
+469 RFGNVEVG
-477 YIDPTMLTGEKQDRL
+477 YIDPTMLTGDKEGRL
-492 ILLAGKT
+492 ILLSGKS

-505 DWKRQTVWL
+505 DWKKRVVWL
-514 EPAKEGGKARWTGT
+514 EPVKEGGKARWTGI

-541 RALRQGT
+541 RGLHQGA
-548 GEHTVISKRACVEI
+548 GEHTIISKRARVQTELI
-562 EQIIEEVP
+562 MEDVP
-570 DLGNSGALSITW
+570 DTPIGTSFSITR
-582 NDSGAARLWTF
+582 NDAGGARLWTF
-593 AGTRANRTIA
+593 AGTRANRTTA
-603 KQIESLVEVRR
+603 KQIQSLVEVRR
-614 VDAIG
+614 VDAVG
-619 VDLKTPIDPSALSA
+619 LDLKTPIELGCLSA
-633 ALLAAEIQFTADE
+633 DVLTSEIVFTDSEITELAKS
-646 IRDLVKPIK
+646 VK
-655 FSDCLPERLLVEIVR
+655 FSECLPIVFLDQIVQL
-670 RRQFEL
+670 RQFDFKRWV
-676 PSDGKTEG
+676 PT
-684 CQVGQ
+684 
-689 PSDDPMAKVS
+689 
-699 ACQP
+699 

>member
-1 MSEFEKL
+1 VSEFEKL

-14 HVVNSL
+14 HVVNTL
-20 GWSSLR
+20 GWNSLR

-40 HCLLLAPTA
+40 NCLLLAPTA

-61 SRMMTD
+61 SRIVTE

-86 LEQRLSY
+86 LEQRLSH

-112 QKGHAL
+112 QKGYAI

-136 VSTRIVRKTWFG
+136 VSTRIDRKAWFG

-173 LRRLQQYVPQEMQR
+173 LHRLQQYVPQPIQR

-201 NWFAPTGAK
+201 NWFAPTGIK
-210 QVVGSATVSTD
+210 QVVGTASVSTD
-221 ADVTVDFVGSLVNA
+221 ADVTIDYVGSLANA
-235 GTVIARLHRGSK
+235 GTVIARLYRGSK

-252 DSRSSAEQLTSMLRG
+252 DSRSSAEQLTSMLRSEN
-267 QDVRA
+267 VRA

-317 IQIDAPATVSSFLQR
+317 IQIDAPSTVSSFLQR
-332 MGRTGRRAGAKRSCL
+332 MGRTGRRSGSKRSCL
-347 FLCTNDDS
+347 FLCTNDDA

-377 PEPWAIVAQ
+377 PAPWAIMAQ
-386 QAMTATLECAQWPR
+386 QAMVATLERGQWPR
-400 QELIALLSAAF
+400 HELLSLLCGAF
-411 PESETRGVAE
+411 PESEQKIIAALID
-421 VVNHMVDAGYL
+421 HMVALEYIL
-432 MDTDGVLQIGP
+432 EVDGVLQIGP
-443 ATEKQFGRAHYK
+443 MTEKQFGRAHYK

-469 RFGSMEVG
+469 RYGNVEVG
-477 YIDPTMLTGEKQDRL
+477 YIDPTMLTGDKEGRL
-492 ILLAGKT
+492 ILLSGRS
-499 WRITDV
+499 WSIGDV
-505 DWKRQTVWL
+505 DWKKRLVWL
-514 EPAKEGGKARWTGT
+514 EPAKEGGKARWTGS
-528 GRTLSREIAQGIL
+528 GRTLSREIAQGMFRGIHQS
-541 RALRQGT
+541 AGPCT
-548 GEHTVISKRACVEI
+548 IISKRATAQIDQITEEI
-562 EQIIEEVP
+562 P
-570 DLGNSGALSITW
+570 DTPTGVSFSVTRKETG
-582 NDSGAARLWTF
+582 GARLWTF
-593 AGTRANRTIA
+593 AGTCANRTTA
-603 KQIESLVEVRR
+603 KQIQTLVEVRR
-614 VDAIG
+614 VDAVG
-619 VDLKTPIDPSALSA
+619 LDLKTPIELCSLNDE
-633 ALLAAEIQFTADE
+633 LLKSKIDFSDS
-646 IRDLVKPIK
+646 DLQELAKSIK
-655 FSDCLPERLLVEIVR
+655 FSACLPKAMIDQIVR
-670 RRQFEL
+670 LRQFQ
-676 PSDGKTEG
+676 D
-684 CQVGQ
+684 
-689 PSDDPMAKVS
+689 
-699 ACQP
+699 

>member
-1 MSEFEKL
+1 MIEFEKL

-26 PTQLQAIEPILSGV
+26 PTQLQAIDPILSGV

-61 SRMMTD
+61 SRMLTH

-86 LEQRLSY
+86 LEQRLSH

-112 QKGHAL
+112 QKSHAI

-136 VSTRIVRKTWFG
+136 VSTRIDRQAWFG

-165 RGWHMRAV
+165 RGWHLRAV
-173 LRRLQQYVPQEMQR
+173 LYRLQQYVPHEMQR
-187 LGLSATVSNPDQLL
+187 LGLSATVSNPTELL
-201 NWFAPTGAK
+201 NWFAPIGIK
-210 QVVGSATVSTD
+210 QVVGSASVSTD
-221 ADVTVDFVGSLVNA
+221 ADVTVDFVGSLSNA
-235 GTVIARLHRGSK
+235 ATVIARLHRGSK

-267 QDVRA
+267 QEVRA

-317 IQIDAPATVSSFLQR
+317 IQIDAPSTVSSFLQR
-332 MGRTGRRAGAKRSCL
+332 MGRSGRRAGVKRSCL

-355 LMLALGICRLWGE
+355 LMLAMGICRLWGE
-368 AWVEAAYPP
+368 GWVEAAYPP
-377 PEPWAIVAQ
+377 PEPWAILAQ
-386 QAMTATLECAQWPR
+386 QAMAATLERSQWPR
-400 QELIALLSAAF
+400 QELVLLLCGAF
-411 PESETRGVAE
+411 PESSAQGVTDLIS
-421 VVNHMVDAGYL
+421 HMVQLGFL
-432 MDTDGVLQIGP
+432 METNGVLQIGP
-443 ATEKQFGRAHYK
+443 TTEKYFGRAHYK

-469 RFGSMEVG
+469 RFGSIEVG
-477 YIDPTMLTGEKQDRL
+477 FIDPMMLAGDKEDRL
-492 ILLAGKT
+492 ILLAGKS

-514 EPAKEGGKARWTGT
+514 EPAKEGGKARWTGS
-528 GRTLSREIAQGIL
+528 GRTLSREIAQGIF
-541 RALRQGT
+541 RALREGA
-548 GEHTVISKRACVEI
+548 GNHAVISKRARL
-562 EQIIEEVP
+562 QIEEIVEHFP
-570 DLGNSGALSITW
+570 DAGGTSGLAITR
-582 NDSGAARLWTF
+582 NESGGVRLWTF
-593 AGTRANRTIA
+593 GGTRANRTIA
-603 KQIESLVEVRR
+603 KQIQSVAEVRR
-614 VDAIG
+614 IDALG
-619 VDLKTPIDPSALSA
+619 LDLKTPIDPKVLNSEFLVSD
-633 ALLAAEIQFTADE
+633 LQFSTDE
-646 IRDLVKPIK
+646 VKERSKPIK
-655 FSDCLPERLLVEIVR
+655 FSDCLPGTLLVQIIR
-670 RRQFEL
+670 MRQFEQ
-676 PSDGKTEG
+676 PASR
-684 CQVGQ
+684 VQ
-689 PSDDPMAKVS
+689 PSPVLLI
-699 ACQP
+699 